1 MRLDFMTSCKRFGI
15 CPKHR
20 VSRGVALRPWQAQDM
35 AWISSMLDS
44 DVHYALLAND
54 VGTGKTISALA
65 SLTGMVRNT
74 QKLVAQGEL
83 RPVEKTE
90 CNDMSVHN
98 ITTGPEIET
107 PQETSSPPDT
117 KIDNSVEPASVIDA
131 TIY

>member
-83 RPVEKTE
+83 RPE
-90 CNDMSVHN
+90 D
-98 ITTGPEIET
+98 
-107 PQETSSPPDT
+107 
-117 KIDNSVEPASVIDA
+117 
-131 TIY
+131 